1 MSRSFASLR
10 MTDRVLVAWIHNS
23 QLLEAE
29 RNLPQR
35 SDPIFDVRVAV
46 RAVEEKSLETGV
58 ARALVILGEGVT
70 DVEGLRGTDTQT
82 GAGAE
87 EDLRLR
93 LPRLLDGRD
102 RPGAESVREA
112 EPFQQRGKVGVP
124 VGDDGEEDFASGE
137 RIDGRKDVV
146 VDGPGGGIAEVRR
159 QTLEGLDRDI
169 TSVQESAH
177 AFEEDP
183 PEFRLSAHASVPVRR
198 FLGVDLFPGARQ
210 RPRKLLRREARPV
223 RFKFPRVDL
232 FDWNPRVEKRRPR
245 VEEDRPNHTEYIPDS
260 RFQISGGHGTRAL
273 GIWNVE
279 FGIRS
284 FTASPGRR
292 RS

>member
-29 RNLPQR
+29 REFLQR

-46 RAVEEKSLETGV
+46 RAVEEKSLETCV
-58 ARALVILGEGVT
+58 ARALVILGEGVA

-102 RPGAESVREA
+102 RHGAEPAREA
-112 EPFQQRGKVGVP
+112 EPFQQCGKVGVP
-124 VGDDGEEDFASGE
+124 VGDDGEEELASGE
-137 RIDGRKDVV
+137 RVDGRKDVV

-210 RPRKLLRREARPV
+210 RPRKLLRREACPV
-223 RFKFPRVDL
+223 RFKFPGVDL
-232 FDWNPRVEKRRPR
+232 LDRNPRVEKRRPR
-245 VEEDRPNHTEYIPDS
+245 VEEDRPDHW
-260 RFQISGGHGTRAL
+260 RVSGLTLQVSGT
-273 GIWNVE
+273 N
-279 FGIRS
+279 S
-284 FTASPGRR
+284 DTC
-292 RS
+292 